1 MVDRLSSI
9 YTVLTAVDTR
19 DDTLHLFLGP
29 YHLLLGP
36 STFGALSFRNI
47 STALLDSSNSKS
59 SSNNTNQRHKRRH
72 EAIVRRFR
80 RAVRKL
86 ILIKSILNQLRL
98 ASILTPYNQYELY
111 TQGVYDLVLAGHIHD
126 FSSVFNDDDFTEQIN
141 KFRSMNKIEKDN
153 SLLASRFIKINALL
167 YLLSPPLNQHHSDNS
182 AIPGKITQTSK
193 SNDPNTYTPNENS
206 SKPLID
212 STSMCCSQ
220 HSLNIP
226 LVMVS
231 MNRSNSLQPTS
242 FLSREPRSRRKTG
255 YNLTRSSSTSS
266 NRIIVSFPHIKIKRI
281 K

>member
-1 MVDRLSSI
+1 
-9 YTVLTAVDTR
+9 
-19 DDTLHLFLGP
+19 
-29 YHLLLGP
+29 
-36 STFGALSFRNI
+36 
-47 STALLDSSNSKS
+47 
-59 SSNNTNQRHKRRH
+59 
-72 EAIVRRFR
+72 
-80 RAVRKL
+80 
-86 ILIKSILNQLRL
+86 
-98 ASILTPYNQYELY
+98 
-111 TQGVYDLVLAGHIHD
+111 
-126 FSSVFNDDDFTEQIN
+126 
-141 KFRSMNKIEKDN
+141 MNKIEKDN